1 MTTGAAGPRGSGR
14 DLPDWWAPRPAPAEP
29 SGAGRLRGAPR
40 RGAGELRGGCGG
52 RSGSLRVRRPGP
64 AEPPRSPRGGLPK
77 GRGHREAASGPEA
90 LTVPESVC
98 AARKSARSS
107 GDHVRHQQPRGGE
120 EAAGEHAERPAG
132 PVPGMQEKVPARQG
146 GEPRRR
152 RARARGPPGPVRA
165 GLRPGPFPPPSPVPI
180 REPAGCPAS
189 ALYTFLWGGLRRF
202 DFLSSPLLRLGMK
215 FAEGADSA
223 ISPGCVVTLGSSGLA
238 KPEWSDLGLL
248 LLKAHVH
255 RCGASPLL
263 AFVVCITESEAAVLL
278 AVCHAA

>member
-1 MTTGAAGPRGSGR
+1 MASASQGCPGGRRWSVLPGWPVTTGAAGPRSSGR
-14 DLPDWWAPRPAPAEP
+14 DLPDWWAPRPVPAEP

-77 GRGHREAASGPEA
+77 GGGRREAASGPEA

-132 PVPGMQEKVPARQG
+132 PVPGMQEEVPARQG

-165 GLRPGPFPPPSPVPI
+165 GLRPGPFPPPSPSRFASRRAVPQAPFTLSFG
-180 REPAGCPAS
+180 EAS
-189 ALYTFLWGGLRRF
+189 GALISSVP
-202 DFLSSPLLRLGMK
+202 LSS
-215 FAEGADSA
+215 D
-223 ISPGCVVTLGSSGLA
+223 
-238 KPEWSDLGLL
+238 
-248 LLKAHVH
+248 
-255 RCGASPLL
+255 
-263 AFVVCITESEAAVLL
+263 
-278 AVCHAA
+278 